1 MRVWTTSELFNLT
14 RNELFA
20 LHAEI
25 VTQLVD
31 IPEGSYLRAL
41 GLANLARIRR
51 VLARLRPTPG

>member
-1 MRVWTTSELFNLT
+1 MRVWTTTELFKLT
-14 RNELFA
+14 RDELFA

-25 VTQLVD
+25 VSQLTD

-41 GLANLARIRR
+41 GLASLARIRR